1 MVNEC
6 TLFFFVKKEKKEL
19 LWFSL
24 FFGFGCQKT
33 EEKRGKE
40 EDAFSTT
47 KRRKRLMTAHLLFT
61 QTHGTNIIIMV
72 FTTVLSTVRVVAS
85 SVSRHSLSFSIL
97 ARFSLSLSLSAR
109 ANASRPCEQ
118 IIYSAFL
125 SISEKMYYHTQAQQ
139 QQPQQQRTKVVSRA
153 SAPPT
158 CSLSMRPAH
167 AQTAIT
173 DDANAD
179 VGCDSK
185 TEMAKTKCVHPERKD
200 KSTWCKDCPRRG

>member
-1 MVNEC
+1 MYAM
-6 TLFFFVKKEKKEL
+6 FFFVKKEKKEL

-24 FFGFGCQKT
+24 FFGFVCQKT
-33 EEKRGKE
+33 EKRGKE

-97 ARFSLSLSLSAR
+97 PRFSLSLSLSAR

>member
-1 MVNEC
+1 MNDSGSKEEERKEEERD
-6 TLFFFVKKEKKEL
+6 FV
-19 LWFSL
+19 
-24 FFGFGCQKT
+24 CQKT
-33 EEKRGKE
+33 EKRGKE
-40 EDAFSTT
+40 EDAFSTR

-97 ARFSLSLSLSAR
+97 PRFSLSLSAR

>member
-1 MVNEC
+1 
-6 TLFFFVKKEKKEL
+6 
-19 LWFSL
+19 
-24 FFGFGCQKT
+24 
-33 EEKRGKE
+33 
-40 EDAFSTT
+40 
-47 KRRKRLMTAHLLFT
+47 MTAHLLFT

-85 SVSRHSLSFSIL
+85 SVSRHSLSF
-97 ARFSLSLSLSAR
+97 LSLSLFAR

-125 SISEKMYYHTQAQQ
+125 SISEKMYYHTQAQH

>member
-1 MVNEC
+1 MNDSGSKEEERKEEERD
-6 TLFFFVKKEKKEL
+6 FV
-19 LWFSL
+19 
-24 FFGFGCQKT
+24 CQKT
-33 EEKRGKE
+33 EKRGKE
-40 EDAFSTT
+40 EDAFSTR

-97 ARFSLSLSLSAR
+97 PRFSLSLSAR

-125 SISEKMYYHTQAQQ
+125 SISEKMYYHTQAQ

>member
-1 MVNEC
+1 
-6 TLFFFVKKEKKEL
+6 
-19 LWFSL
+19 
-24 FFGFGCQKT
+24 
-33 EEKRGKE
+33 
-40 EDAFSTT
+40 
-47 KRRKRLMTAHLLFT
+47 MTALFSIHT
-61 QTHGTNIIIMV
+61 TPTHTNIIIMV

-97 ARFSLSLSLSAR
+97 PLFSLSLSLSAR

-125 SISEKMYYHTQAQQ
+125 SISEKMYYHTQAQ

>member
-85 SVSRHSLSFSIL
+85 PVSRHSLSFSIL
-97 ARFSLSLSLSAR
+97 PRFFLSLSLSAR

>member
-1 MVNEC
+1 MNDSGSKEEERKEEERD
-6 TLFFFVKKEKKEL
+6 FV
-19 LWFSL
+19 
-24 FFGFGCQKT
+24 CQKT
-33 EEKRGKE
+33 EKRGKE

-97 ARFSLSLSLSAR
+97 PRLSLSLSLSAR

-125 SISEKMYYHTQAQQ
+125 SISEKMYYHTQAQH

>member
-97 ARFSLSLSLSAR
+97 PRFSLSLSLSAR

>member
-1 MVNEC
+1 MYAM
-6 TLFFFVKKEKKEL
+6 FFFVKKEKKEL

-24 FFGFGCQKT
+24 FFGFVCQKT
-33 EEKRGKE
+33 EKRGKE

-47 KRRKRLMTAHLLFT
+47 KRRKRLMTAHFLFT
-61 QTHGTNIIIMV
+61 QTHGTNIIIIMV

-97 ARFSLSLSLSAR
+97 PRFSLSLSAR

-125 SISEKMYYHTQAQQ
+125 SISEKMYYHTQAQ

>member
-24 FFGFGCQKT
+24 FFGFVCQKT

-47 KRRKRLMTAHLLFT
+47 KRRKRLMTAHFLFT

-85 SVSRHSLSFSIL
+85 SVSRHSLSF
-97 ARFSLSLSLSAR
+97 LSLSLFAC

-125 SISEKMYYHTQAQQ
+125 SISEKMYYHTQAQ

>member
-24 FFGFGCQKT
+24 FFGFVCQKT

-47 KRRKRLMTAHLLFT
+47 KRRKRLMTAHFLFT

-97 ARFSLSLSLSAR
+97 PRFSLSLSLSAR
-109 ANASRPCEQ
+109 ANASRPYEQ

>member
-1 MVNEC
+1 
-6 TLFFFVKKEKKEL
+6 
-19 LWFSL
+19 
-24 FFGFGCQKT
+24 
-33 EEKRGKE
+33 
-40 EDAFSTT
+40 
-47 KRRKRLMTAHLLFT
+47 MTALFSIHT
-61 QTHGTNIIIMV
+61 TPWTHTNIIIIMV

-97 ARFSLSLSLSAR
+97 PLFFLSLSLSLSAR

-125 SISEKMYYHTQAQQ
+125 SISEKMYYHTQAQ